1 VVDLK
6 DWLKENEEA
15 VVGHWLIAV
24 QDKAIPHYE
33 GLTVDQLREELIPL
47 YHCLVSTTTLSG
59 VDVSMDATAALSNWM
74 LDQRLSRSCS
84 LSELLE
90 ITFLLRSTIGQTLAE
105 SGDPARG
112 MAIWQELIPF
122 FDHTATTLAE
132 LFTQAIEDNL
142 MERLREAEF
151 ATNRLTVATE
161 EIRALNLELEDRIE
175 ERTRELAEERDHM
188 EALYN
193 IVREVSTSLDL
204 GTVLHKTL
212 NMVSAV
218 VGAEYGSVM
227 LLDPTSEALVYRAVL
242 GHAQP
247 LPRDGIPSP
256 FRQGVGLV
264 GWVMEH
270 GQAVIVNDVTQD
282 QRWLAMPGLEAEARS
297 VIAAPLM
304 VGSDVHGVLTVSDSR
319 PGHFTDAHLR
329 LVSAAASQIAA
340 VVDNAQLYSYVA
352 EQAQQL
358 GQMLR
363 TQQEEASK
371 SQAILESIAD
381 GVIVNDVYGRI
392 LLLNATAERIVGVQ
406 GSTVLGQD
414 VRTVFDAFILD
425 GREKALAAMDSLTA
439 GLFTSPTDSGPQ
451 IIETIL
457 KLEMGNRVV
466 NARLAPVITRG
477 EELLGV
483 VTVFRDITREV
494 EADRAKSEFVSNV
507 SHELRTPMTSI
518 KGYSDL
524 LHASTV
530 GEVNEEQKRFLSIIK
545 SNADRLTILIN
556 DLLDISRTEAG
567 RIELE
572 FKPLQM
578 GEIVLEVANS
588 FRGQMESKGLEFL
601 VDIPDN
607 LGKVRGDRGRL
618 TQILTN
624 LIANAYH
631 YTPAGSI
638 RVSLSQMDDT
648 LKVDVADTGIGI
660 APSDQGRIFDRFYRG
675 DNSVVQETTG
685 TGLGL
690 SIAKMFVEMH
700 GGRVWVESE
709 SGKGSTFTFVLP
721 TIEEPVE
728 ATLTLP
734 AVPLPAIHGQK
745 AEAIL
750 SRKGSVLVAEDD
762 ADTACL
768 LQEVLSQGGFEVE
781 VALDGYEVVTTARQ
795 QRQELI
801 LLDLKLPGMDGYET
815 ITRLKQEAE
824 TREIPIVAMSAH
836 VEERERVRALGVENF
851 LAKPFTADE
860 LIAELDRVLASTRQ
874 RVQAHYGLSGS
885 TGIGTE

>member
-1 VVDLK
+1 MIDLK
-6 DWLKENEEA
+6 VWLKENEEA

-24 QDKAIPHYE
+24 QDKAIPNYE

-47 YHCLVSTTTLSG
+47 YHCLVGTTTLGG
-59 VDVSMDATAALSNWM
+59 VDISTDAAAALSNWM

-105 SGDPARG
+105 SGDPTQG
-112 MAIWQELIPF
+112 LAIWQELIPF

-142 MERLREAEF
+142 MERLREAEIV
-151 ATNRLTVATE
+151 TNRLTVATE

-204 GTVLHKTL
+204 DTVLHKTL

-227 LLDPTSEALVYRAVL
+227 LLDPTSDTLVYRAVL

-247 LPRDGIPSP
+247 LPGDGVPSSL
-256 FRQGVGLV
+256 RRGGGLV
-264 GWVMEH
+264 GWVLEH
-270 GQAVIVNDVTQD
+270 GQAVIVNDVTKD
-282 QRWLAMPGLEAEARS
+282 QRWLAMPGLEAEAHS
-297 VIAAPLM
+297 VIAAALM
-304 VGSDVHGVLTVSDSR
+304 VGNDVYGVLTVSDTR

-352 EQAQQL
+352 EQAQKL
-358 GQMLR
+358 GQMVR

-381 GVIVNDVYGRI
+381 GVIVNDVHGRI
-392 LLLNATAERIVGVQ
+392 LLINAAAERIVGVH
-406 GSTVLGQD
+406 GSTVLGED
-414 VRTVFDAFILD
+414 VRAVFDAFMLD
-425 GREKALAAMDSLTA
+425 GREKALTAMDSLTA
-439 GLFTSPTDSGPQ
+439 GLFTSPADSDPQ

-466 NARLAPVITRG
+466 NAHLAPVMTRG

-483 VTVFRDITREV
+483 VTVFRDITKEV

-518 KGYSDL
+518 KGYTDL
-524 LHASTV
+524 LHASAV
-530 GEVNEEQKRFLSIIK
+530 GEVNAEQKRFLSIIK
-545 SNADRLTILIN
+545 SNADRLTTLIN

-607 LGKVRGDRGRL
+607 LGKVRGDRGRI

-631 YTPAGSI
+631 YTLEGSI
-638 RVSLSQMDDT
+638 KVSLSQVDNV

-660 APSDQGRIFDRFYRG
+660 APGDQGKIFDRFYRA
-675 DNSVVQETTG
+675 DNSLVQETTG

-690 SIAKMFVEMH
+690 SIVKMFVEMH

-709 SGKGSTFTFVLP
+709 PGKGSTFTFVLP

-728 ATLTLP
+728 ATLILSPTS
-734 AVPLPAIHGQK
+734 LPAIHSRK
-745 AEAIL
+745 TEAMF
-750 SRKGSVLVAEDD
+750 SRKGRVLVAEDD
-762 ADTACL
+762 ADTARL
-768 LQEVLSQGGFEVE
+768 LQEVLSRGGFEVA
-781 VALDGYEVVTTARQ
+781 VALDAYKVVATACRQ
-795 QRQELI
+795 KPEII

-815 ITRLKQEAE
+815 ITRLKKEAE

-836 VEERERVRALGVENF
+836 VEERERVRTLGVENF
-851 LAKPFTADE
+851 LAKPFTVDE
-860 LIAELDRVLASTRQ
+860 LVTKLNGVLAST
-874 RVQAHYGLSGS
+874 
-885 TGIGTE
+885 

>member
-1 VVDLK
+1 MIDLK
-6 DWLKENEEA
+6 VWLKENEEA

-24 QDKAIPHYE
+24 QDKAIPNYE

-47 YHCLVSTTTLSG
+47 YHCLVGTTTLGG
-59 VDVSMDATAALSNWM
+59 VDISTDAAAALSNWM

-105 SGDPARG
+105 SGDPTQG
-112 MAIWQELIPF
+112 LAIWQELIPF

-142 MERLREAEF
+142 MERLREAEIV
-151 ATNRLTVATE
+151 TNRLTVATE

-204 GTVLHKTL
+204 DTVLHKTL

-227 LLDPTSEALVYRAVL
+227 LLDPTSDTLVYRAVL

-247 LPRDGIPSP
+247 LPGDGVPSSL
-256 FRQGVGLV
+256 RRGGGLV
-264 GWVMEH
+264 GWVLEH
-270 GQAVIVNDVTQD
+270 GQAVIVNDVTKD
-282 QRWLAMPGLEAEARS
+282 QRWLAMPGLEAEAHS
-297 VIAAPLM
+297 VIAAALM
-304 VGSDVHGVLTVSDSR
+304 VGNDVYGVLTVSDTR

-352 EQAQQL
+352 EQAQKL
-358 GQMLR
+358 GQMVR

-381 GVIVNDVYGRI
+381 GVIVNDVHGRI
-392 LLLNATAERIVGVQ
+392 LLINAAAERIVGVH
-406 GSTVLGQD
+406 GSTVLGED
-414 VRTVFDAFILD
+414 VRAVFDAFMLD
-425 GREKALAAMDSLTA
+425 GREKALTAMDSLTA
-439 GLFTSPTDSGPQ
+439 GLFTSPADSDPQ

-466 NARLAPVITRG
+466 NAHLAPVMTRG

-483 VTVFRDITREV
+483 VTVFRDITKEV

-518 KGYSDL
+518 KGYTDL
-524 LHASTV
+524 LHASAV
-530 GEVNEEQKRFLSIIK
+530 GEVNAEQKRFLSIIK
-545 SNADRLTILIN
+545 SNADRLTTLIN

-607 LGKVRGDRGRL
+607 LGKVRGDRGRI

-631 YTPAGSI
+631 YTLEGSI
-638 RVSLSQMDDT
+638 KVSLSQVDNV

-660 APSDQGRIFDRFYRG
+660 APGDQGKIFDRFYRA
-675 DNSVVQETTG
+675 DNSLVQETTG

-690 SIAKMFVEMH
+690 SIVKMFVEMH

-709 SGKGSTFTFVLP
+709 PGKGSSFTFVLP

-728 ATLTLP
+728 ATLILSPTS
-734 AVPLPAIHGQK
+734 LPAIHSRK
-745 AEAIL
+745 TEAMF
-750 SRKGSVLVAEDD
+750 SRKGRVLVAEDD
-762 ADTACL
+762 ADTARL
-768 LQEVLSQGGFEVE
+768 LQEVLSQGGFEVA
-781 VALDGYEVVTTARQ
+781 VALDAYKVVATACRQ
-795 QRQELI
+795 KPEII

-815 ITRLKQEAE
+815 ITRLKKEAE

-836 VEERERVRALGVENF
+836 VEERERVRTLGVENF
-851 LAKPFTADE
+851 LAKPFTVDE
-860 LIAELDRVLASTRQ
+860 LVTKLNGVLAST
-874 RVQAHYGLSGS
+874 
-885 TGIGTE
+885 

>member
-1 VVDLK
+1 MIDLRV
-6 DWLKENEEA
+6 WLKENEEA
-15 VVGHWLIAV
+15 VVRHWLIAV
-24 QDKAIPHYE
+24 QDKAIPNYE

-47 YHCLVSTTTLSG
+47 YHCLIGTTTLGG
-59 VDVSMDATAALSNWM
+59 VDISTDAAAALSNWM

-105 SGDPARG
+105 SGDPTQG
-112 MAIWQELIPF
+112 LAIWQELIPF

-142 MERLREAEF
+142 MERLREAEIV
-151 ATNRLTVATE
+151 TNRLTVATE

-204 GTVLHKTL
+204 DTVLHKTL

-218 VGAEYGSVM
+218 VGAEHGSVM
-227 LLDPTSEALVYRAVL
+227 LLDPTSDTLVYRAVL

-247 LPRDGIPSP
+247 LPRDGVPSSL
-256 FRQGVGLV
+256 RRGVGLV
-264 GWVMEH
+264 GWVLEH
-270 GQAVIVNDVTQD
+270 GQAVIVDDVTKD

-297 VIAAPLM
+297 VIAAALM
-304 VGSDVHGVLTVSDSR
+304 VGSDVYGVLTVSDTR

-352 EQAQQL
+352 EQAQKL
-358 GQMLR
+358 GQMVR

-381 GVIVNDVYGRI
+381 GVIVNDVHGRI
-392 LLLNATAERIVGVQ
+392 LLINAAAERIVGVH
-406 GSTVLGQD
+406 GSTVLGED
-414 VRTVFDAFILD
+414 VRAVFDAFMLD
-425 GREKALAAMDSLTA
+425 GREKALTAMDSLTA
-439 GLFTSPTDSGPQ
+439 GLFTSPADSDPQ

-466 NARLAPVITRG
+466 NAHLAPVMTRG

-483 VTVFRDITREV
+483 VTVFRDITKEV

-518 KGYSDL
+518 KGYTDL
-524 LHASTV
+524 LHASAV
-530 GEVNEEQKRFLSIIK
+530 GEVNAEQKRFLSIIK
-545 SNADRLTILIN
+545 SNADRLTTLIN

-588 FRGQMESKGLEFL
+588 FRGQVESKGLEFL

-607 LGKVRGDRGRL
+607 LGKVRGDRGRI

-631 YTPAGSI
+631 YTLEGSI
-638 RVSLSQMDDT
+638 EVSLSQVDNV

-660 APSDQGRIFDRFYRG
+660 APGDQGKIFDRFYRA
-675 DNSVVQETTG
+675 DSSLVQETTG

-690 SIAKMFVEMH
+690 SIVKMFVEMH

-709 SGKGSTFTFVLP
+709 PGKGSTFTFVLP

-728 ATLTLP
+728 ATLILSPTS
-734 AVPLPAIHGQK
+734 LPAIHSRK
-745 AEAIL
+745 TEAIF
-750 SRKGSVLVAEDD
+750 SRKGRILVAEDD
-762 ADTACL
+762 ADTARL
-768 LQEVLSQGGFEVE
+768 LQEVLSQGGFEVA
-781 VALDGYEVVTTARQ
+781 VALDAYKVVATACRQ
-795 QRQELI
+795 KPEII

-815 ITRLKQEAE
+815 ITRLKNEAE

-836 VEERERVRALGVENF
+836 VEERERVGTLGVKNF
-851 LAKPFTADE
+851 LAKPFTVDE
-860 LIAELDRVLASTRQ
+860 LVAKLNGVLASTQQ
-874 RVQAHYGLSGS
+874 RV
-885 TGIGTE
+885 

>member
-1 VVDLK
+1 MIDLK
-6 DWLKENEEA
+6 VWLKENEEA

-24 QDKAIPHYE
+24 QDKAIPNYE

-47 YHCLVSTTTLSG
+47 YHCLVGTTTLGG
-59 VDVSMDATAALSNWM
+59 VDISTDAAAALSNWM

-105 SGDPARG
+105 SGDPTQG
-112 MAIWQELIPF
+112 LAIWQELIPF

-142 MERLREAEF
+142 MERLREAEIV
-151 ATNRLTVATE
+151 TNRLTVATE

-204 GTVLHKTL
+204 DTVLHKTL

-227 LLDPTSEALVYRAVL
+227 LLDPTSDTLVYRAVL

-247 LPRDGIPSP
+247 LPRDGVPSSL
-256 FRQGVGLV
+256 RRGGGLV
-264 GWVMEH
+264 GWVLEH
-270 GQAVIVNDVTQD
+270 GQAVIVNDVTKD
-282 QRWLAMPGLEAEARS
+282 QRWLAMPGLEAEAHS
-297 VIAAPLM
+297 VIAAALM
-304 VGSDVHGVLTVSDSR
+304 VGNDVYGVLTVSDTR

-352 EQAQQL
+352 EQAQKL
-358 GQMLR
+358 GQMVR

-381 GVIVNDVYGRI
+381 GVIVNDVHGRI
-392 LLLNATAERIVGVQ
+392 LLINAAAERIVGVQ
-406 GSTVLGQD
+406 GSTVLGED
-414 VRTVFDAFILD
+414 VRAVFDAFMLD
-425 GREKALAAMDSLTA
+425 GREKALTAMDSLTA
-439 GLFTSPTDSGPQ
+439 GLFTSPADSDPQ

-466 NARLAPVITRG
+466 NAHLAPVMTRG

-483 VTVFRDITREV
+483 VTVFRDITKEV

-518 KGYSDL
+518 KGYTDL
-524 LHASTV
+524 LHASAV
-530 GEVNEEQKRFLSIIK
+530 GEVNAEQKRFLSIIK
-545 SNADRLTILIN
+545 SNADRLTTLIN

-607 LGKVRGDRGRL
+607 LGKVRGDRGRI

-631 YTPAGSI
+631 YTLEGSI
-638 RVSLSQMDDT
+638 KVSLSQVDNV

-660 APSDQGRIFDRFYRG
+660 APGDQGKIFDRFYRA
-675 DNSVVQETTG
+675 DNSLVQETTG

-690 SIAKMFVEMH
+690 SIVKMFVEMH

-709 SGKGSTFTFVLP
+709 PGKGSTFTFVLP

-728 ATLTLP
+728 ATLILSPTS
-734 AVPLPAIHGQK
+734 LPAIHSRK
-745 AEAIL
+745 TEAIF
-750 SRKGSVLVAEDD
+750 SRKGRVLVAEDD
-762 ADTACL
+762 ADTARL
-768 LQEVLSQGGFEVE
+768 LQEVLSQGGFEVA
-781 VALDGYEVVTTARQ
+781 VALDAYKVVATACRQ
-795 QRQELI
+795 KPEII

-815 ITRLKQEAE
+815 ITRLKKEAE

-836 VEERERVRALGVENF
+836 VEERERVRTLGVENF
-851 LAKPFTADE
+851 LAKPFTVDE
-860 LIAELDRVLASTRQ
+860 LVTKLNGVLAST
-874 RVQAHYGLSGS
+874 
-885 TGIGTE
+885 

>member
-1 VVDLK
+1 MIDLK
-6 DWLKENEEA
+6 VWLKENEEA

-24 QDKAIPHYE
+24 QDKAIPNYE

-47 YHCLVSTTTLSG
+47 YHCLVGTTTLGG
-59 VDVSMDATAALSNWM
+59 VDISTDAAAALSNWM

-105 SGDPARG
+105 SGDPTQG
-112 MAIWQELIPF
+112 LAIWQELIPF

-142 MERLREAEF
+142 MERLREAEIV
-151 ATNRLTVATE
+151 TNRLTVATE

-204 GTVLHKTL
+204 DTVLHKTL

-227 LLDPTSEALVYRAVL
+227 LLDPTSDTLVYRAVL

-247 LPRDGIPSP
+247 LPGDGVPSSL
-256 FRQGVGLV
+256 RRGGGLV
-264 GWVMEH
+264 GWVLEH
-270 GQAVIVNDVTQD
+270 GQAVIVNDVTKD
-282 QRWLAMPGLEAEARS
+282 QRWLAMPGLEAEAHS
-297 VIAAPLM
+297 VIAAALM
-304 VGSDVHGVLTVSDSR
+304 VGNDVYGVLTVSDTR

-352 EQAQQL
+352 EQAQKL
-358 GQMLR
+358 GQMVR

-381 GVIVNDVYGRI
+381 GVIVNDVHGRI
-392 LLLNATAERIVGVQ
+392 LLINAAAERIVGVH
-406 GSTVLGQD
+406 GSTVLGED
-414 VRTVFDAFILD
+414 VRAVFDAFMLD
-425 GREKALAAMDSLTA
+425 GREKALTAMDSLTA
-439 GLFTSPTDSGPQ
+439 GLFTSPADSDPQ

-466 NARLAPVITRG
+466 NAHLAPVMTRG

-483 VTVFRDITREV
+483 VTVFRDITKEV

-518 KGYSDL
+518 KGYTDL
-524 LHASTV
+524 LHASAV
-530 GEVNEEQKRFLSIIK
+530 GEVNAEQKRFLSIIK
-545 SNADRLTILIN
+545 SNADRLTTLIN

-607 LGKVRGDRGRL
+607 LGKVRGDRGRI

-631 YTPAGSI
+631 YTLEGSI
-638 RVSLSQMDDT
+638 KVSLSQVDNV

-660 APSDQGRIFDRFYRG
+660 APGDQGKIFDRFYRA
-675 DNSVVQETTG
+675 DNSLVQETTG

-690 SIAKMFVEMH
+690 SIVKMFVEMH

-709 SGKGSTFTFVLP
+709 PGKGSTFTFVLP

-728 ATLTLP
+728 ATLILSPTS
-734 AVPLPAIHGQK
+734 LPAIHSRK
-745 AEAIL
+745 TEAMF
-750 SRKGSVLVAEDD
+750 SRKGRVLVAEDD
-762 ADTACL
+762 ADTARL
-768 LQEVLSQGGFEVE
+768 LQEVLSQGGFEVA
-781 VALDGYEVVTTARQ
+781 VALDAYKVVATACRQ
-795 QRQELI
+795 KPEII

-815 ITRLKQEAE
+815 ITRLKKEAE

-836 VEERERVRALGVENF
+836 VEERERVRTLGVENF
-851 LAKPFTADE
+851 LAKPFTVDE
-860 LIAELDRVLASTRQ
+860 LVTKLNGVLAST
-874 RVQAHYGLSGS
+874 
-885 TGIGTE
+885 

>member
-1 VVDLK
+1 MIDLK
-6 DWLKENEEA
+6 VWLKENEEA

-24 QDKAIPHYE
+24 QDKAIPNYE

-47 YHCLVSTTTLSG
+47 YHCLVGTTTLGG
-59 VDVSMDATAALSNWM
+59 VDISTDAAAALSNWM

-105 SGDPARG
+105 SGDPTQG
-112 MAIWQELIPF
+112 LAIWQELIPF

-142 MERLREAEF
+142 MERLREAEIV
-151 ATNRLTVATE
+151 TNRLTVATE

-204 GTVLHKTL
+204 DTVLHKTL

-227 LLDPTSEALVYRAVL
+227 LLDPTSDTLVYRAVL

-247 LPRDGIPSP
+247 LPGDGVPSSL
-256 FRQGVGLV
+256 RRGGGLV
-264 GWVMEH
+264 GWVLEH
-270 GQAVIVNDVTQD
+270 GQAVIVNDVTKD
-282 QRWLAMPGLEAEARS
+282 QRWLAMPGLEAEAHS
-297 VIAAPLM
+297 VIAAALM
-304 VGSDVHGVLTVSDSR
+304 VGNDVYGVLTVSDTR

-352 EQAQQL
+352 EQAQKL
-358 GQMLR
+358 GQMVR

-381 GVIVNDVYGRI
+381 GVIVNDVHGRI
-392 LLLNATAERIVGVQ
+392 LLINAAAERIVGVH
-406 GSTVLGQD
+406 GSTVLGED
-414 VRTVFDAFILD
+414 VRAVFDAFMLD
-425 GREKALAAMDSLTA
+425 GREKALTAMDSLTA
-439 GLFTSPTDSGPQ
+439 GLFTSPADSDPQ

-466 NARLAPVITRG
+466 NAHLAPVMTRG

-483 VTVFRDITREV
+483 VTVFRDITKEV

-518 KGYSDL
+518 KGYTDL
-524 LHASTV
+524 LHASAV
-530 GEVNEEQKRFLSIIK
+530 GEVNAEQKRFLSIIK
-545 SNADRLTILIN
+545 SNADRLTTLIN

-607 LGKVRGDRGRL
+607 LGKVRGDRGRI

-631 YTPAGSI
+631 YTLEGSI
-638 RVSLSQMDDT
+638 KVSLSQVDNV
-648 LKVDVADTGIGI
+648 LKLDVADTGIGI
-660 APSDQGRIFDRFYRG
+660 APGDQGKIFDRFYRA
-675 DNSVVQETTG
+675 DNSLVQETTG

-690 SIAKMFVEMH
+690 SIVKMFVEMH

-709 SGKGSTFTFVLP
+709 PGKGSTFTFVLP

-728 ATLTLP
+728 ATLILSPTS
-734 AVPLPAIHGQK
+734 LPAIHSRK
-745 AEAIL
+745 TEAMF
-750 SRKGSVLVAEDD
+750 SRKGRVLVAEDD
-762 ADTACL
+762 ADTARL
-768 LQEVLSQGGFEVE
+768 LQEVLSQGGFEVA
-781 VALDGYEVVTTARQ
+781 VALDAYKVVATACRQ
-795 QRQELI
+795 KPEII

-815 ITRLKQEAE
+815 ITRLKKEAE

-836 VEERERVRALGVENF
+836 VEERERVRTLGVENF
-851 LAKPFTADE
+851 LAKPFTVDE
-860 LIAELDRVLASTRQ
+860 LVTKLNGVLAST
-874 RVQAHYGLSGS
+874 
-885 TGIGTE
+885 

>member
-1 VVDLK
+1 MIDLK
-6 DWLKENEEA
+6 VWLKENEEA

-24 QDKAIPHYE
+24 QDKAIPNYE

-47 YHCLVSTTTLSG
+47 YHCLVGTTTLGG
-59 VDVSMDATAALSNWM
+59 VDISTDAAAALSNWM

-105 SGDPARG
+105 SGDPTQG
-112 MAIWQELIPF
+112 LAIWQELIPF

-142 MERLREAEF
+142 MERLREAEIV
-151 ATNRLTVATE
+151 TNRLTVATE

-204 GTVLHKTL
+204 DTVLHKTL

-227 LLDPTSEALVYRAVL
+227 LLDPTSDTLVYRAVL

-247 LPRDGIPSP
+247 LPRDGVPSSL
-256 FRQGVGLV
+256 RRGVGLV
-264 GWVMEH
+264 GWVLEH
-270 GQAVIVNDVTQD
+270 GQAVIVNDVTKD
-282 QRWLAMPGLEAEARS
+282 QRWLAMPGLEAEAHS
-297 VIAAPLM
+297 VIAAALM
-304 VGSDVHGVLTVSDSR
+304 VGNDVYGVLTVSDTR

-352 EQAQQL
+352 EQAQKL
-358 GQMLR
+358 GQMVR

-381 GVIVNDVYGRI
+381 GVIVNDVHGRI
-392 LLLNATAERIVGVQ
+392 LLINAAAERIVGVH
-406 GSTVLGQD
+406 GSTVLGED
-414 VRTVFDAFILD
+414 VRAVFDAFMLD
-425 GREKALAAMDSLTA
+425 GREKALTAMDSLTA
-439 GLFTSPTDSGPQ
+439 GLFTSPADSDPQ

-466 NARLAPVITRG
+466 NAHLAPVMTRG

-483 VTVFRDITREV
+483 VTVFRDITKEV

-518 KGYSDL
+518 KGYTDL
-524 LHASTV
+524 LHASAV
-530 GEVNEEQKRFLSIIK
+530 GEVNAEQKRFLSIIK
-545 SNADRLTILIN
+545 SNADRLTTLIN

-607 LGKVRGDRGRL
+607 LGKVRGDRGRI

-631 YTPAGSI
+631 YTLEGSI
-638 RVSLSQMDDT
+638 KVSLSQVDNV

-660 APSDQGRIFDRFYRG
+660 APGDQGKIFDRFYRA
-675 DNSVVQETTG
+675 DNSLVQETTG

-690 SIAKMFVEMH
+690 SIVKMFVEMH

-709 SGKGSTFTFVLP
+709 PGKGSTFTFVLP

-728 ATLTLP
+728 ATLILSPTS
-734 AVPLPAIHGQK
+734 LPAIHSRK
-745 AEAIL
+745 TEAMF
-750 SRKGSVLVAEDD
+750 SRKGRVLVAEDD
-762 ADTACL
+762 ADTARL
-768 LQEVLSQGGFEVE
+768 LQEVLSQGGFEVA
-781 VALDGYEVVTTARQ
+781 VALDAYKVVATACRQ
-795 QRQELI
+795 KPEII

-815 ITRLKQEAE
+815 ITRLKKEAE

-836 VEERERVRALGVENF
+836 VEERERVRTLGVENF
-851 LAKPFTADE
+851 LAKPFTVDE
-860 LIAELDRVLASTRQ
+860 LVTKLNGVLAST
-874 RVQAHYGLSGS
+874 
-885 TGIGTE
+885 

>member
-1 VVDLK
+1 MIDLK
-6 DWLKENEEA
+6 VWLKENEEA

-24 QDKAIPHYE
+24 QDKAIPNYE

-47 YHCLVSTTTLSG
+47 YHCLVGTTTLGG
-59 VDVSMDATAALSNWM
+59 VDISTDAAAALSNWM

-105 SGDPARG
+105 SGDPTQG
-112 MAIWQELIPF
+112 LAIWQELIPF

-142 MERLREAEF
+142 MERLREAEIV
-151 ATNRLTVATE
+151 TNRLTVATE

-204 GTVLHKTL
+204 DTVLHKTL

-227 LLDPTSEALVYRAVL
+227 LLDPTSDTLVYRAVL

-247 LPRDGIPSP
+247 LPRDGVPSSL
-256 FRQGVGLV
+256 RRGGGLV
-264 GWVMEH
+264 GWVLEH

-282 QRWLAMPGLEAEARS
+282 QRWLAMPGLESEAHS
-297 VIAAPLM
+297 VIAAALM
-304 VGSDVHGVLTVSDSR
+304 VGNDVYGVLTVSDTR

-352 EQAQQL
+352 EQAQKL
-358 GQMLR
+358 GQMVR

-381 GVIVNDVYGRI
+381 GVIVNDVHGRI
-392 LLLNATAERIVGVQ
+392 LLINAAAERIVGVH
-406 GSTVLGQD
+406 GSTVLGED
-414 VRTVFDAFILD
+414 VRAVFDAFMLD
-425 GREKALAAMDSLTA
+425 GREKALTAMDSLTA
-439 GLFTSPTDSGPQ
+439 GLFTSPADSDPQ

-466 NARLAPVITRG
+466 NAHLAPVMTRG

-483 VTVFRDITREV
+483 VTVFRDITKEV

-518 KGYSDL
+518 KGYTDL
-524 LHASTV
+524 LHASAV
-530 GEVNEEQKRFLSIIK
+530 GEVNAEQKRFLSIIK
-545 SNADRLTILIN
+545 SNADRLTTLIN

-607 LGKVRGDRGRL
+607 LGKVRGDRGRI

-631 YTPAGSI
+631 YTLEGSI
-638 RVSLSQMDDT
+638 KVSLSQVDNV

-660 APSDQGRIFDRFYRG
+660 APGDQGKIFDRFYRA
-675 DNSVVQETTG
+675 DNSLVQETTG

-690 SIAKMFVEMH
+690 SIVKMFVEMH

-709 SGKGSTFTFVLP
+709 PGKGSTFTFVLP

-728 ATLTLP
+728 ATLILSPTS
-734 AVPLPAIHGQK
+734 LPAIHSRK
-745 AEAIL
+745 TEAMF
-750 SRKGSVLVAEDD
+750 SRKGRVLVAEDD
-762 ADTACL
+762 ADTARL
-768 LQEVLSQGGFEVE
+768 LQEVLSQGGFEVA
-781 VALDGYEVVTTARQ
+781 VALDAYKVVATACRQ
-795 QRQELI
+795 KPEII

-815 ITRLKQEAE
+815 ITRLKKEAE

-836 VEERERVRALGVENF
+836 VEERERVRTLGVENF
-851 LAKPFTADE
+851 LAKPFTVDE
-860 LIAELDRVLASTRQ
+860 LVTKLNGVLAST
-874 RVQAHYGLSGS
+874 
-885 TGIGTE
+885 

>member
-1 VVDLK
+1 MIDLK
-6 DWLKENEEA
+6 VWLKENEEA

-24 QDKAIPHYE
+24 QDKAIPNYE

-47 YHCLVSTTTLSG
+47 YHCLVGTTTLGG
-59 VDVSMDATAALSNWM
+59 VDISTDAAAALSNWM

-105 SGDPARG
+105 SGDPTQG
-112 MAIWQELIPF
+112 LAIWQELIPF

-142 MERLREAEF
+142 MERLREAEIV
-151 ATNRLTVATE
+151 TNRLTVATE

-204 GTVLHKTL
+204 DTVLHKTL

-227 LLDPTSEALVYRAVL
+227 LLDPTSDTLVYRAVL

-247 LPRDGIPSP
+247 LPGDGVPSSL
-256 FRQGVGLV
+256 RRGGGLV
-264 GWVMEH
+264 GWVLEH
-270 GQAVIVNDVTQD
+270 GQAVIVNDVTKD
-282 QRWLAMPGLEAEARS
+282 QRWLAMPGLEAEAHS
-297 VIAAPLM
+297 VIAAALM
-304 VGSDVHGVLTVSDSR
+304 VGNDVYGVLTVSDTR

-352 EQAQQL
+352 EQAQKL
-358 GQMLR
+358 GQMVR

-381 GVIVNDVYGRI
+381 GVIVNDVHGRI
-392 LLLNATAERIVGVQ
+392 LLINAAAERIVGVH
-406 GSTVLGQD
+406 GSTVLGED
-414 VRTVFDAFILD
+414 VRAVFDAFMLD
-425 GREKALAAMDSLTA
+425 GREKALTAMDSLTA
-439 GLFTSPTDSGPQ
+439 GLFTSPADSDPQ

-466 NARLAPVITRG
+466 NAHLAPVMTRG

-483 VTVFRDITREV
+483 VTVFRDITKEV
-494 EADRAKSEFVSNV
+494 EADRVKSEFVSNV

-518 KGYSDL
+518 KGYTDL
-524 LHASTV
+524 LHASAV
-530 GEVNEEQKRFLSIIK
+530 GEVNAEQKRFLSIIK
-545 SNADRLTILIN
+545 SNADRLTTLIN

-607 LGKVRGDRGRL
+607 LGKVRGDRGRI

-631 YTPAGSI
+631 YTLEGSI
-638 RVSLSQMDDT
+638 KVSLSQVDNV

-660 APSDQGRIFDRFYRG
+660 APGDQGKIFDRFYRA
-675 DNSVVQETTG
+675 DNSLVQETTG

-690 SIAKMFVEMH
+690 SIVKMFVEMH

-709 SGKGSTFTFVLP
+709 PGKGSTFTFVLP

-728 ATLTLP
+728 ATLILSPTS
-734 AVPLPAIHGQK
+734 LPAIHSRK
-745 AEAIL
+745 TEAMF
-750 SRKGSVLVAEDD
+750 SRKGRVLVAEDD
-762 ADTACL
+762 ADTARL
-768 LQEVLSQGGFEVE
+768 LQEVLSQGGFEVA
-781 VALDGYEVVTTARQ
+781 VALDAYKVVATACRQ
-795 QRQELI
+795 KPEII

-815 ITRLKQEAE
+815 ITRLKKEAE

-836 VEERERVRALGVENF
+836 VEERERVRTLGVENF
-851 LAKPFTADE
+851 LAKPFTVDE
-860 LIAELDRVLASTRQ
+860 LVTKLNGVLAST
-874 RVQAHYGLSGS
+874 
-885 TGIGTE
+885 